1 MTKSQ
6 GTTGSVFEGQ
16 IDGTDVIVK
25 AVRSSS
31 EKQPLWRLLREVYVQ
46 AAVSAPPHKNVCKLL
61 GWGCPA
67 DQPATKFSDE
77 ALEEGHV
84 VYIVIEHAGK
94 GLFEM
99 VNEDDLLAP
108 HMAQVYLKQI
118 TEGLKHLHDQAFYHR
133 DLKLENVS
141 VQGTGMD
148 ATVKLIDF
156 GSSTQV
162 HQGVTMSAAK
172 QRAKAEEAAKAGKVN
187 AERLHHITKSQKAH
201 TRAPEVVTGQSVE
214 SDAEAQEK
222 LDIWGL
228 GIILFGMVFGM
239 APFGESPA
247 TKEDFEQA
255 SNDTYKNAW
264 AGESGY
270 EESSQVP
277 SAVKDAYKEDGASG
291 AYSDLKELVDNMLKQ
306 KVEERWSL
314 SQVATKL
321 DLQIPK
327 RLSEW
332 LKETHTHEGAEIA
345 AIYAEFFEPM
355 QAKCG
360 GDIDISDLKA
370 KMTNEQL
377 DEVIVTSGKKS
388 PVQKKLFTRLHFE
401 LRYPLNAKQ
410 AKKIKVEP
418 WPEEGVP

>member
-1 MTKSQ
+1 
-6 GTTGSVFEGQ
+6 
-16 IDGTDVIVK
+16 
-25 AVRSSS
+25 
-31 EKQPLWRLLREVYVQ
+31 
-46 AAVSAPPHKNVCKLL
+46 
-61 GWGCPA
+61 
-67 DQPATKFSDE
+67 
-77 ALEEGHV
+77 
-84 VYIVIEHAGK
+84 
-94 GLFEM
+94 
-99 VNEDDLLAP
+99 
-108 HMAQVYLKQI
+108 
-118 TEGLKHLHDQAFYHR
+118 
-133 DLKLENVS
+133 
-141 VQGTGMD
+141 
-148 ATVKLIDF
+148 
-156 GSSTQV
+156 
-162 HQGVTMSAAK
+162 MSAAK

-270 EESSQVP
+270 EESAQVP
-277 SAVKDAYKEDGASG
+277 PAVKDAYKEDGASG
-291 AYSDLKELVDNMLKQ
+291 AYGDLKELVDNMLKQ

-360 GDIDISDLKA
+360 GDIDISELKA
-370 KMTNEQL
+370 KMPSDQL
-377 DEVIVTSGKKS
+377 DEVIATSGKKS

-401 LRYPLNAKQ
+401 LRYPLNDKQ
-410 AKKIKVEP
+410 AKKIKVTP
-418 WPEEGVP
+418 HAEEGVPKKP